1 MALPWARSQPACRG
15 PAVPELPDIEDY
27 RAALHERVVGN
38 VLERARIRA
47 FALLSTFDPPVDA
60 LHGQVVTDVRRLG
73 KRLVFV
79 FDEVDPEPLYAVL
92 HLMIAGRL
100 RWEDHGAKVP
110 GRIGLAAFDI
120 ATTTGEPVGTL
131 VLTEAGT
138 KKRARL
144 AIVRADDLGAHDPG
158 GIEPLE
164 VDREAFVAA
173 ITATNRTLK
182 RGLTDPRILSG
193 IGNAYS
199 DEILHAARLSPVART
214 QQLDEDELTRLHEAT
229 VERLT
234 TWSATLRAETGDG
247 FPTKV
252 TAFRDDFATHGKF
265 GEPCPVCGTP
275 IARISYADKET
286 NYCPTCQTE
295 GRLLKDRSLSR
306 ILKDDWP
313 ATVDESEAD

>member
-1 MALPWARSQPACRG
+1 M
-15 PAVPELPDIEDY
+15 PELPDIEDY
-27 RAALHERVVGN
+27 RAALRARLLGN
-38 VLERARIRA
+38 VVTRVRVTS
-47 FALLSTFDPPVDA
+47 FALLRTFDPPVEA
-60 LHGQVVTDVRRLG
+60 LHGQVVTDIRRMG
-73 KRLVFV
+73 KRLVIAFGAHTT
-79 FDEVDPEPLYAVL
+79 DGEPDPLYAVL

-100 RWEDHGAKVP
+100 RWQDYGAKVP

-120 ATTTGEPVGTL
+120 ATPDGEPVGTL

-138 KKRARL
+138 KRRASLHVVREPDL
-144 AIVRADDLGAHDPG
+144 AEHDRG
-158 GIEPLE
+158 GLE
-164 VDREAFVAA
+164 VLEADRDQFAAA

-182 RGLTDPRILSG
+182 RGLTDPTILSG

-229 VERLT
+229 VAVLT
-234 TWSATLRAETGDG
+234 DWTARLRAETGDG

-252 TAFRDDFATHGKF
+252 TAFRDDFATHGRH
-265 GEPCPVCGTP
+265 GQPCPVCATP

-286 NYCPTCQTE
+286 NYCPRCQTG

-306 ILKDDWP
+306 LLKDDWP
-313 ATVDESEAD
+313 ATIDEAEAG